1 MTQSHYY
8 YGTGRR
14 KTSVA
19 RVRLYNKKG
28 PSSINGKT
36 FEEAFPLEL
45 WRGTIL
51 EPLKAAGSD
60 EQFSFIVNVD
70 GGGVSSQAGAIRH
83 GITRALLQL
92 DPNLRKALR
101 EQGFITRDSRIKESK
116 KYGLKRA
123 RRAPQYTKR

>member
-1 MTQSHYY
+1 MTQNQYY
-8 YGTGRR
+8 YGAGRR

-19 RVRLYNKKG
+19 RVKLYNKKG

-45 WRGTIL
+45 WRSTIL
-51 EPLKAAGSD
+51 EPLKALGRD
-60 EQFSFIVNVD
+60 EQFSFMANVN
-70 GGGVSSQAGAIRH
+70 GGGVSSQAGALRH
-83 GITRALLQL
+83 GITKALVQL
-92 DPNLRKALR
+92 DPSLKKPLRDL
-101 EQGFITRDSRIKESK
+101 GFITRDSRIKESK